1 MGIDWLTF
9 VGVVLGAYVI
19 PGPDFAV
26 ILRAATRGRRSGAA
40 AALGAQTG
48 LCLHVAIAAAGLSL
62 VLARSADALTVVRL
76 AGAAYLFWLGARTV
90 LATRTPRAGGAGEHE
105 AGFAPHTAEDEPAA
119 LRAVFVQAFPTNA
132 LNPKAIL
139 FFASVLPQFVQPSG
153 SVTLQ
158 ILALGVV
165 DVLLGIVVWAGL
177 VLVGVRLAGVLRR
190 PRVRR
195 AWDRATGGVLMALG
209 GTIATSKA

>member
-19 PGPDFAV
+19 PGPDFAI
-26 ILRAATRGRRSGAA
+26 ILRAATRGRRPGIA

-48 LCLHVAIAAAGLSL
+48 LCLHVAIATVGLSL
-62 VLARSADALTVVRL
+62 VLARSADALTVIRL
-76 AGAAYLFWLGARTV
+76 AGAAYLCWLGARMV
-90 LATRTPRAGGAGEHE
+90 WSTRHGGPIEREAATPRAD
-105 AGFAPHTAEDEPAA
+105 DEPLV
-119 LRAVFVQAFPTNA
+119 LRAVFVQAFTTNV

-153 SVTLQ
+153 SATLQ

-177 VLVGVRLAGVLRR
+177 VLVGVRLASQLRR
-190 PRVRR
+190 PAVRR
-195 AWDRATGGVLMALG
+195 VWDRVTGGVLMALG